1 MKITVQ
7 VTLDGRVLIWHGAAC
22 IELDADGLRAL
33 LGMLNEAQDTQRAML
48 EGV

>member
-33 LGMLNEAQDTQRAML
+33 LGMLRRAI
-48 EGV
+48 ENRQAYIP